1 MEGTRLLGLSRVLGP
16 KTTVGLRSEAGGL
29 LLEGKRL
36 ERWTPLV
43 LLCLPLALG
52 SSFSDLQE
60 ESIRSAHH
68 THLEVSEYCRQ
79 LKDRN
84 FGLKADVLDQCC
96 HLNNSL
102 KKKIQILL
110 SFCLLPHLT
119 S

>member
-1 MEGTRLLGLSRVLGP
+1 MEGTGLLGLSRVLGP

-110 SFCLLPHLT
+110 SFCLFPHLT